1 MTAHDMSYAAVMA
14 RKNEIMKA
22 SMGIDFDD
30 FIQSP
35 IAFDYERMM
44 RETGYTMDD
53 IVRIQRE
60 TKVGNT
66 PLFELRNLTEAVRKI
81 SPPGQRARRSWS
93 RTRPPTPRAASRPA
107 APRSAPTRRKR
118 KATRA

>member
-1 MTAHDMSYAAVMA
+1 MTARDMSYAAVMA

-22 SMGIDFDD
+22 SLGIDYDD

-44 RETGYTMDD
+44 RETGYSHAD

-60 TKVGNT
+60 TKVGDT
-66 PLFELRNLTEAVRKI
+66 PLYRAAQPDRSRAQDLRA
-81 SPPGQRARRSWS
+81 GQRRDH
-93 RTRPPTPRAASRPA
+93 PA
-107 APRSAPTRRKR
+107 QG
-118 KATRA
+118 